1 MPNALTTDQVNHI
14 INNTMVVLLARPDLL
29 PDWRANLQDLLQ
41 QAREQGLEDEMLFV
55 AAVLTLLDAPDDTL
69 PTGTAYDY
77 AWESLLVS
85 LSTGVAQPLDDEH
98 DETLDRLL
106 RSVAE
111 AVVAVMTH
119 ASDHKETIAN
129 EIKQIHS
136 TALDA
141 NAPELAAWLGD
152 LMALLDGTPLDAL
165 GNGHQ
170 GIFAAYWDGIARS
183 LGADAQDSTNST
195 GSE

>member
-41 QAREQGLEDEMLFV
+41 QARSQGLEDEMLFV

-69 PTGTAYDY
+69 PTGTVYDY
-77 AWESLLVS
+77 AWESLLTS
-85 LSTGVAQPLDDEH
+85 LSSGIAQPVDDAR
-98 DETLDRLL
+98 DDSLDRLL

-111 AVVAVMTH
+111 AVVAVLTH
-119 ASDHKETIAN
+119 APDHKEAIAD
-129 EIKQIHS
+129 EIRQIHS

-152 LMALLDGTPLDAL
+152 LLALLDGTPPDAL
-165 GNGHQ
+165 GTQHQ
-170 GIFAAYWDGIARS
+170 DIFAAYWDAIVRS
-183 LGADAQDSTNST
+183 LGADAQDAANNA
-195 GSE
+195 GSG